1 MIAGCAALFKHR
13 PQRGRRCRG
22 ARAYCGAFRAS
33 RTDPAARCVLPTCRD
48 PACRIIPAPE
58 RFSTL
63 SKRAEPMPATIV
75 TLWLLNILLDTFGQ
89 LSFKAAAAQPDLGD
103 GLARWKAM
111 ARRPWIW
118 WGIGCYVGEFLVWL
132 AFLSLVPLSEGVL
145 LGSINIVAVMIAG
158 RLLFNEKF
166 SPLRTLGI
174 LMIAGGVAVVGLG
187 G

>member
-1 MIAGCAALFKHR
+1 
-13 PQRGRRCRG
+13 
-22 ARAYCGAFRAS
+22 
-33 RTDPAARCVLPTCRD
+33 
-48 PACRIIPAPE
+48 
-58 RFSTL
+58 
-63 SKRAEPMPATIV
+63 MPATVV

-111 ARRPWIW
+111 SKRPWIW
-118 WGIGCYVGEFLVWL
+118 IGLTCYVGEFLVWL

-158 RLLFNEKF
+158 RFLFNEKF
-166 SPLRTLGI
+166 SPLRTVGI
-174 LMIAGGVAVVGLG
+174 LLVAAGVAVVGLG